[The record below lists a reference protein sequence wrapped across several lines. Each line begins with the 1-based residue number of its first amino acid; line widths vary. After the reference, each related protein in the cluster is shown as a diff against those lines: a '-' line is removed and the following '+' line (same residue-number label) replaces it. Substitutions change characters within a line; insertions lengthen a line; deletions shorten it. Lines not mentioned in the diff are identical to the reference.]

1 VEEGA
6 DFWIDGVV
14 DELANGGLGQDH
26 ILNCHAIQPYLGG
39 RTTDALLSFSS
50 TWLSIILRENP

>member
-1 VEEGA
+1 MEESA
-6 DFWIDGVV
+6 DSWIDGVV
-14 DELANGGLGQDH
+14 DELAYGGRRQEL